1 MIMQG
6 ASKEI
11 GKVNLN
17 QLQEDEVTIIAIEGS
32 VDALTVEQLTQVL
45 DAAIGDGHVEIVG
58 DLSAVDYMSSAGL
71 RAVLNTLKACRKAGG
86 DFRLAAPMDGV
97 RSLLDISGFSN
108 IVQIFDEVDA
118 AVESFGTQ

>member
-1 MIMQG
+1 MRG

-17 QLQEDEVTIIAIEGS
+17 QVQQDEVSIIAIEGS
-32 VDALTVEQLTQVL
+32 IDALTVEKLVQALNETI
-45 DAAIGDGHVEIVG
+45 ADGHVMIVG

-86 DFRLAAPMDGV
+86 DFRLASPMDGV
-97 RSLLDISGFSN
+97 GSLLEISGFAN

-118 AVESFGTQ
+118 AVGSFEAR